1 MACPRNSITYNG
13 SLCACAPGYLLNQTS
28 KSCDLFRANASIST
42 SSGVDYYSL
51 SFPESVLAFDSIKK
65 FTQSQAVF
73 LEATVVILLCWFFF
87 CFFMR
92 FMKLGDGNTLWFQI
106 RWWISRLDVCFATRH
121 WLEDQKVVR
130 KRKTELGGTLSIAS
144 WILFSGLFSALLYQ
158 IIAKRTIEV
167 HNVKATNAPDL
178 LSFSNDMEFNI
189 TTISSMSCANLRN
202 LGNLVSGNP
211 GLVDYK
217 TTPLSKFVNFSC
229 FNTSHGPTISLRCNS
244 CQLNQDS
251 IFISWEFVDLPNSPA
266 TAVGFQFNLSSKP
279 HASKKHMS
287 FVSGILG
294 NGSSS
299 DVRPVTFRGTDSN
312 LLQFNLFPR
321 MYHHLHDLRLI
332 QPLFHDFVPGSYF
345 SEASQ
350 LQESLQ
356 NSRGLINTTVYL
368 NFLSA
373 YVIEVDKQSIM
384 GPVSFLAE
392 VGGLYCISVGIFYYF
407 LVQFEYRAKRLR
419 NEDCILREIRNRCK
433 AKKRWDKVR
442 KYVRYRWACKALD
455 EDDNYK
461 NGTNCTGCLH
471 RSSGSLHSK
480 TSRRHHSMAT
490 TGFNQKTNLSSE
502 ENTTSEVG
510 QVQLMKTYTVDDGK
524 QHTIGS
530 DVGNT
535 SQPKMYSVNG
545 GETIPPPPVLE
556 FEAGAEICIA
566 DVQKHLMHL
575 YNYNVMMRENLV
587 ATQSLLNSLANKSS
601 YAT

>member
-28 KSCDLFRANASIST
+28 NSCGLFRANASISM
-42 SSGVDYYSL
+42 SSGVDYITI
-51 SFPESVLAFDSIKK
+51 SFPESVLAFNSIKK

-73 LEATVVILLCWFFF
+73 LEATVVILFGWFFF
-87 CFFMR
+87 CFFIR
-92 FMKLGDGNTLWFQI
+92 FMKLGDGNNVWFQI

-121 WLEDQKVVR
+121 WLEDQKVVM

-144 WILFSGLFSALLYQ
+144 WILFIGLFAALLYQ
-158 IIAKRTIEV
+158 IIAKGTIEV

-202 LGNLVSGNP
+202 LGNLVSGNA

-217 TTPLSKFVNFSC
+217 TAPLSRFVNFSC
-229 FNTSHGPTISLRCNS
+229 FNTSDGPTISLRCNS

-279 HASKKHMS
+279 HASQKHMS

-299 DVRPVTFRGTDSN
+299 DDRPVTFRGTDSN

-345 SEASQ
+345 SDASQ
-350 LQESLQ
+350 LQASLQ
-356 NSRGLINTTVYL
+356 NSGGLINTTVYL

-373 YVIEVDKQSIM
+373 YVIEVDKRNIL

-392 VGGLYCISVGIFYYF
+392 IGGLYCISIGIFYYF
-407 LVQFEYRAKRLR
+407 LMQLEYRAKRLR
-419 NEDCILREIRNRCK
+419 NEDCILQEIRNGRK
-433 AKKRWDKVR
+433 AQVRWDKVR
-442 KYVRYRWACKALD
+442 KYVRYRWNCKALD

-461 NGTNCTGCLH
+461 NGTNCTDCLH
-471 RSSGSLHSK
+471 RSSVSLHSK
-480 TSRRHHSMAT
+480 SSWKHHRMAT
-490 TGFNQKTNLSSE
+490 TGFNRKTYISRE
-502 ENTTSEVG
+502 EKTTSQVG
-510 QVQLMKTYTVDDGK
+510 HVQLVKTCIVDNGK

-535 SQPKMYSVNG
+535 SQPQISSVNG
-545 GETIPPPPVLE
+545 CEIIPLPPVLE
-556 FEAGAEICIA
+556 FEAGTEIGIA

-575 YNYNVMMRENLV
+575 YSYNVMMREKLI
-587 ATQSLLNSLANKSS
+587 ATLSLLNSSANKSLEE
-601 YAT
+601 